1 VRILL
6 YDMGAFTQNDIMS
19 ALDRIGIAYENI
31 LYKLKDIQSDPYFEK
46 RIMEI
51 LKESVFDAVFSV
63 NFFPVL
69 ARICN
74 EVSIKYIAWSYDS
87 PLREKELEET
97 MGLPC
102 NFIFMFDREECWKWN
117 RKGYHNVYHMPLAV
131 DEERLDTV
139 EITEEDKKE
148 YACDVS
154 MVGQLYESVLPDLLT
169 LTDAYDSGYISAL
182 IEAQLKLYGCYLFD
196 EVVSDELTSRMNR
209 AFSRI
214 PNNPIHLETDALRV
228 HMAKEVTNLE
238 RSILL
243 EEMAA
248 VHKLNLYSSNKGELS
263 DNVKWKGSAGY
274 FDEMPKIFKLSKI
287 NLNISLKCIQSGI
300 PLRALD
306 ILASGGFLLSNYQP
320 ELAEYFTDGED
331 LVMYYSLEDALAK
344 CEYYLEH
351 EEERLAIARN
361 GYEKV
366 KKMFNYEM
374 KIKEMLATAEFQI

>member
-1 VRILL
+1 MRILL

-19 ALDRIGIAYENI
+19 ALDEMGIAYENI

-46 RIMEI
+46 RVREM
-51 LKESVFDAVFSV
+51 LKEDAFDAVFSV
-63 NFFPVL
+63 NFYPVL
-69 ARICN
+69 AKICN

-87 PLREKELEET
+87 PLKARDLEET
-97 MGLPC
+97 MGLPG
-102 NFIFMFDREECWKWN
+102 NYVFMFDREECKKWN

-131 DEERLDTV
+131 NTERLDSL
-139 EITEEDKKE
+139 EISEEDKQKFT
-148 YACDVS
+148 CDVS
-154 MVGQLYESVLPDLLT
+154 MVGQLYESVLPDLMAFA
-169 LTDAYDSGYISAL
+169 DAYDSGYISAL

-196 EVVSDELTSRMNR
+196 EVVSDELTERMNA

-214 PNNPIHLETDALRV
+214 PNNPICLETDALRV

-243 EEMAA
+243 EELAA
-248 VHKLNLYSSNKGELS
+248 GHKLNLYSAHKGELC
-263 DNVKWKGSAGY
+263 DNVNWKGSAGY
-274 FDEMPKIFKLSKI
+274 FDEMPKVFKLSKI

-331 LVMYYSLEDALAK
+331 CVMYYSPEDALEKSA
-344 CEYYLEH
+344 YYLEH

-366 KKMFNYEM
+366 KALFRYEDRL
-374 KIKEMLATAEFQI
+374 KEMLTIAGLLF

>member
-1 VRILL
+1 MKLLL

-19 ALDRIGIAYENI
+19 ALDKMGIAYENV
-31 LYKLKDIQSDPYFEK
+31 LYKLKDIQGDPYFEK
-46 RIMEI
+46 RIKEI
-51 LKESVFDAVFSV
+51 LKEGSFDAVFSV

-74 EVSIKYIAWSYDS
+74 EVSVKYIAWSYDS
-87 PLREKELEET
+87 PLHEKDLEEA
-97 MGLPC
+97 MGLPY
-102 NFIFMFDREECWKWN
+102 NYVFLFDREECRKWN
-117 RKGYHNVYHMPLAV
+117 RKGYPNVYHMPLAV
-131 DEERLDTV
+131 NAERLDSV
-139 EITEEDKKE
+139 KITEEDKRNF
-148 YACDVS
+148 ACDVA
-154 MVGQLYESVLPDLLT
+154 MVGQLYESVLPDLLEFA
-169 LTDAYDSGYISAL
+169 DDYSKGYIGAL
-182 IEAQLKLYGCYLFD
+182 IETQLKLYGTYLFD
-196 EVVSDELTSRMNR
+196 EVVTDALTERMNE
-209 AFSRI
+209 AFDRI

-243 EEMAA
+243 EEMA
-248 VHKLNLYSSNKGELS
+248 VGHKLDLYSSYKGNLS
-263 DNVKWKGSAGY
+263 ENVNWKGSAGY
-274 FDEMPKIFKLSKI
+274 FDEMPKVFKLSKI

-320 ELAEYFTDGED
+320 ELAEYFVDGED

-361 GYEKV
+361 GREKV
-366 KKMFNYEM
+366 KALFGYED
-374 KIKEMLATAEFQI
+374 KLKEILVTAGLPS

>member
-1 VRILL
+1 MKLLL
-6 YDMGAFTQNDIMS
+6 YDFGTLTQNDIMTTLNQMS
-19 ALDRIGIAYENI
+19 IAYESV
-31 LYKLKDIQSDPYFEK
+31 LYKLKDIQHDAYFEK
-46 RIMEI
+46 RIQEI
-51 LKESVFDAVFSV
+51 LKNGSFDAVFSV

-74 EVSIKYIAWSYDS
+74 DMAIKYIVWSYDS
-87 PLREKELEET
+87 PLREKDLEET
-97 MGLPC
+97 MSLPY
-102 NFIFMFDREECWKWN
+102 NYVFLFDREECKKWN
-117 RKGYHNVYHMPLAV
+117 RKGCKNVFHMPLAV
-131 DEERLDTV
+131 NTERLDSL
-139 EITEEDKKE
+139 EISRDDKKK

-154 MVGQLYESVLPDLLT
+154 MVGQLYKSVLPELLEFV
-169 LTDAYDSGYISAL
+169 DAYDSGYISAL

-196 EVVSDELTSRMNR
+196 EVVTDALTERMNEAYR
-209 AFSRI
+209 RI
-214 PNNPIHLETDALRV
+214 PGSLLSLETDALRV

-243 EEMAA
+243 EEIAA
-248 VHKLNLYSSNKGELS
+248 GCKLHLYSPDKGELS
-263 DNVKWKGSAGY
+263 ENVEWMGSAGY

-320 ELAEYFTDGED
+320 ELAEFFTDGED
-331 LVMYYSLEDALAK
+331 LVMYYSLEDALEK
-344 CEYYLEH
+344 CEYYLNH

-366 KKMFNYEM
+366 KALFGYKNKLEEMFM
-374 KIKEMLATAEFQI
+374 IAGLLS

>member
-1 VRILL
+1 MKLLL

-19 ALDRIGIAYENI
+19 ALDGMGIAYENV
-31 LYKLKDIQSDPYFEK
+31 LYKLKDIQGDPYFEK
-46 RIMEI
+46 RVKEI
-51 LKESVFDAVFSV
+51 LKEGSFDAVFSV

-87 PLREKELEET
+87 PLREKDLEET

-102 NFIFMFDREECWKWN
+102 NYVFLFDREECRKWN
-117 RKGYHNVYHMPLAV
+117 RKGYPNVYHMPLAV
-131 DEERLDTV
+131 NAERLDSV
-139 EITEEDKKE
+139 QITEEDKRNF
-148 YACDVS
+148 ACDVA
-154 MVGQLYESVLPDLLT
+154 MVGQLYESVLPDLLEFA
-169 LTDAYDSGYISAL
+169 DDYSKGYIGAL
-182 IEAQLKLYGCYLFD
+182 IETQLKLYGTYLFD
-196 EVVSDELTSRMNR
+196 EVVTDALTERMNE
-209 AFSRI
+209 AFDRI

-243 EEMAA
+243 EEMA
-248 VHKLNLYSSNKGELS
+248 VGHKLDLYSSYKGNLS
-263 DNVKWKGSAGY
+263 ENVNWKGSAGY
-274 FDEMPKIFKLSKI
+274 FDEMPKVFKLSKI

-320 ELAEYFTDGED
+320 ELAEYFVDGED
-331 LVMYYSLEDALAK
+331 CVMYYSPEDALAK

-361 GYEKV
+361 GREKV
-366 KKMFNYEM
+366 KALFGYED
-374 KIKEMLATAEFQI
+374 KLKEILITAGLPS

>member
-1 VRILL
+1 MRILL

-19 ALDRIGIAYENI
+19 ELDKMGIVYENI
-31 LYKLKDIQSDPYFEK
+31 LYKLKDIHSDPYFEK
-46 RIMEI
+46 RIREI
-51 LKESVFDAVFSV
+51 VQKDSFDAVFSV
-63 NFFPVL
+63 NFYPVL

-87 PLREKELEET
+87 PLRERDLKETL
-97 MGLPC
+97 GLPY
-102 NFIFMFDREECWKWN
+102 NYVFMFDREECKKWN

-131 DEERLDTV
+131 NTGRLDVV
-139 EITEEDKKE
+139 EITEEEKQK
-148 YACDVS
+148 YTCDVS
-154 MVGQLYESVLPDLLT
+154 MVGQLYESVLPDLMAFA
-169 LTDAYDSGYISAL
+169 DAYDNGYISAL

-196 EVVSDELTSRMNR
+196 EVVTDELTERMNG

-214 PNNPIHLETDALRV
+214 PNNPLHLETDALRV

-248 VHKLNLYSSNKGELS
+248 VHKVNLYASHKGELS
-263 DNVKWKGSAGY
+263 GNVNWKGSAGY
-274 FDEMPKIFKLSKI
+274 FDEMPKVFKLSKI

-306 ILASGGFLLSNYQP
+306 ILASGGFLLSNYQA
-320 ELAEYFTDGED
+320 ELAEFFTDGED

-361 GYEKV
+361 GHEKV
-366 KKMFNYEM
+366 KALFGYENRLK
-374 KIKEMLATAEFQI
+374 KILATAGLLP

>member
-1 VRILL
+1 MKILL

-19 ALDRIGIAYENI
+19 TLDKMGIAYENV

-46 RIMEI
+46 RIKEI
-51 LKESVFDAVFSV
+51 LNDGSFDAVFSV

-74 EVSIKYIAWSYDS
+74 DVFIKYIAWSYDS
-87 PLREKELEET
+87 PLREKDLEET

-102 NFIFMFDREECWKWN
+102 NYVFLFDREECKKWN
-117 RKGYHNVYHMPLAV
+117 RKGYHNVFHMPLAANV
-131 DEERLDTV
+131 ERLD
-139 EITEEDKKE
+139 EIQITEDDKRKF
-148 YACDVS
+148 ACDVA
-154 MVGQLYESVLPDLLT
+154 MVGQLYESVLPELLEFA
-169 LTDAYDSGYISAL
+169 DDYSQGYISAL
-182 IEAQLKLYGCYLFD
+182 IETQLKLYGAYLFD
-196 EVVSDELTSRMNR
+196 EVVMDELTERMNA
-209 AFSRI
+209 AFTRI
-214 PNNPIHLETDALRV
+214 PGNPISLKTDALRV

-248 VHKLNLYSSNKGELS
+248 GHKLNLYSSNKGGLS
-263 DNVKWKGSAGY
+263 ENVNWKGSAGY
-274 FDEMPKIFKLSKI
+274 FDEMPKVFKLSKI

-320 ELAEYFTDGED
+320 ELAEYFIDGED
-331 LVMYYSLEDALAK
+331 CVMYYSLEDALAK
-344 CEYYLEH
+344 CEYYLIH

-361 GYEKV
+361 GREKV
-366 KKMFNYEM
+366 KALFGYENRL
-374 KIKEMLATAEFQI
+374 KEILAKSGLLS